1 MSHTAFNRRSLLA
14 GATAVSV
21 AGLLSACSNTS
32 SPAGSASPSRVYK
45 IGIAQIVSHP
55 SLDSIREG
63 FKAGMK
69 DGGFIEGRNVEFD
82 EQNPQG
88 DQGSLT
94 SIANN
99 FKNDNKDLVAAITT
113 PCAQSFAQ
121 VMPETMPIIFAG
133 VTDPVLAKLVDSW
146 EHPGGN
152 ITGTSDYPPIQE
164 QMQLIKDIKPSAKTV
179 GIVYSSSE
187 TNAEVQ
193 ANLAKETA
201 AKLDLEVRTAT
212 VTNSSE
218 VQQAAKS
225 LAGVDAYYV
234 GNDNTVV
241 SGVEGVVQAAEASG
255 AIVIAADP
263 DSVVR
268 GATAAYAVDQFKM
281 GFNAGKMAVDVLKN
295 GMNPGDIPVQRQ
307 SDSQGN
313 LALTVNPAAAER
325 QGSPLPEAVR
335 ARADKTVG

>member
-1 MSHTAFNRRSLLA
+1 MNHSVFTRRSLLA
-14 GATAVSV
+14 GAAAVSV
-21 AGLLSACSNTS
+21 TGLMSACSTPS
-32 SPAGSASPSRVYK
+32 PPAGSTSPAKVFK
-45 IGIAQIVSHP
+45 IGIAQITSHP
-55 SLDSIREG
+55 SLDAIREG

-69 DGGFIEGRNVEFD
+69 DGGFIEGQNVEFD

-99 FKNDNKDLVAAITT
+99 FKNANKDLVAAITT

-121 VMPETMPIIFAG
+121 VMPETTPIIFAG
-133 VTDPVLAKLVDSW
+133 VTDPVEAKLVDSW
-146 EHPGGN
+146 EKPGAN
-152 ITGTSDYPPIQE
+152 ITGTSDYPPILE

-193 ANLAKETA
+193 ANLAKEA
-201 AKLDLEVRTAT
+201 AATLGMEVRTAT

-241 SGVEGVVQAAEASG
+241 SGVEGVVQAAEASQ
-255 AIVIAADP
+255 AIVITADP
-263 DSVVR
+263 DSVAR

-295 GMNPGDIPVQRQ
+295 GKNPGDIPVQRQ
-307 SDSQGN
+307 GDDKDN
-313 LALTVNPAAAER
+313 LQLTVNPAAAER
-325 QGSPLPEAVR
+325 QGTPLPEAVKE
-335 ARADKTVG
+335 RADKTVN